1 MIVSNKKYKRMIE
14 NLINNLKGQLTGEL
28 QSKYNL
34 EPQQASR
41 SVDLA
46 KDNVV
51 SELKQRAGSGDM
63 GGLLDVMK
71 GNQAPAD
78 SSATNSIINK
88 YIGDLTTKL
97 GIPENVAKQVA
108 PFAINFIMQKI
119 GGQAGAGNLKESDLL
134 GGLMGGGLKDKL
146 GGLFK

>member
-1 MIVSNKKYKRMIE
+1 MIE

-28 QSKYNL
+28 QSKFNL
-34 EPQQASR
+34 EPDKANQ

-51 SELKQRAGSGDM
+51 NELKQRTGSGDM
-63 GGLLDVMK
+63 GGLLDVLK
-71 GNQAPAD
+71 GTKAPAD
-78 SSATNSIINK
+78 SSATNNIIHK
-88 YIGDLTTKL
+88 YVGDLTTKL
-97 GIPENVAKQVA
+97 GIPQNIANQVA

-134 GGLMGGGLKDKL
+134 GGLMGSGLKDKL

>member
-1 MIVSNKKYKRMIE
+1 MIE
-14 NLINNLKGQLTGEL
+14 NLINNMKGQLTGEL
-28 QSKYNL
+28 QSKFNL
-34 EPQQASR
+34 EPDKANQ

-51 SELKQRAGSGDM
+51 NELKQRAGSGDM
-63 GGLLDVMK
+63 GGLLDVLK
-71 GNQAPAD
+71 GTKAPAD

-88 YIGDLTTKL
+88 YVGDLTTKL
-97 GIPENVAKQVA
+97 GIPQNMANQIA

>member
-1 MIVSNKKYKRMIE
+1 MIE
-14 NLINNLKGQLTGEL
+14 NMINSIKGQLTGEL

-34 EPQQASR
+34 EPEKANQ

-51 SELKQRAGSGDM
+51 NELKQRAGSGDM
-63 GGLLDVMK
+63 GGLLDVFK
-71 GNQAPAD
+71 GNKAPAD

-88 YIGDLTTKL
+88 YVGDLTTKL

-119 GGQAGAGNLKESDLL
+119 QGQASAGKLQDSDLL

>member
-1 MIVSNKKYKRMIE
+1 MIE
-14 NLINNLKGQLTGEL
+14 NIINTIKGQLTGEL

-34 EPQQASR
+34 EPEKANQ

-51 SELKQRAGSGDM
+51 NELKQRAGSGDM
-63 GGLLDVMK
+63 GGLMDVFK
-71 GNQAPAD
+71 GNKAPAD

-88 YIGDLTTKL
+88 YVGDLTSKL
-97 GIPENVAKQVA
+97 GIPAGVANQVA
-108 PFAINFIMQKI
+108 PFVINFIMQKI
-119 GGQAGAGNLKESDLL
+119 QGQASAGNLNETDLL
-134 GGLMGGGLKDKL
+134 GGLTGGGLKDKL